1 MRSGHPPAA
10 LAAAVLIA
18 SCAAGTTAGGPS
30 PRPPERAVGNADS
43 GKTVR
48 LSRGQALRVVLTGGY
63 WTFRGSSAP
72 SVLKQNGPP
81 TELSP
86 SPSNCPPGLGC
97 APLAARFT
105 AISPG
110 TARIRADRTT
120 CGEARRCTG
129 NEGGFS
135 VTVVVTR

>member
-1 MRSGHPPAA
+1 MRTIAILEAA
-10 LAAAVLIA
+10 LLVAG
-18 SCAAGTTAGGPS
+18 CAGTPGTPS
-30 PRPPERAVGNADS
+30 PRASETTVGNADS

-48 LSRGQALRVVLTGGY
+48 LGRGQALRVVLTGGY
-63 WTFRGSSAP
+63 WTFQGSSAP

-86 SPSNCPPGLGC
+86 SPGNCPPGLGC
-97 APLAARFT
+97 APLTARFT
-105 AISPG
+105 AIAPG

-129 NEGGFS
+129 DEGTFS